1 MRSRQV
7 KSLMLFLQ
15 EVLHDLEDWCGTSTI
30 RDLKT
35 ITDRVEHEGLSFL
48 TITLTDFGKDFEKSL
63 DRGQIDPNSFPK
75 FHKGKGGMPR
85 FLQGFLSQVF
95 DEESGRLLNNP
106 SVTCI
111 WAVRQLTLMC
121 GKIMLPCTSARQL
134 QAIRRYVEC
143 EDEVRKSD
151 ANLGDQYFDRFKRI
165 GVLLWADL
173 FSGLDKLVHDSEILP
188 KHGPGATAERL
199 LGNEKWRFTEW
210 TERLEEYFPAGEYL
224 LPNWRHYKRLSDLSF
239 LDPGQERP
247 TRVTLV
253 PKTLKTPR
261 VIAIEP
267 VCMQYVQLGL
277 MAAIREAVRRDDI
290 LHSFIGTES
299 QVPNQHL
306 AREGSRNGALATL
319 DLSEASDRVSN
330 QHVRGLL
337 RNHKWLQGAVDSC
350 RSRKADVPGHGVI
363 RLAKFASMG
372 SGLTFDMEAMVF
384 LTIVFTSIEADLS
397 RPLTR
402 KDFKSYV
409 GRVRVY
415 GDDIVVPVEHVQS
428 VVAHLEAFGLKVNAS
443 KSFWSGKFRESC
455 GKEYYDGQDVSVAR
469 VRRTLP
475 TNRQQSAE
483 IVSAVSL
490 RNQMYNLGCWR
501 AARWLDSW
509 LGRLIPMPRV
519 AETSPVLGRH
529 SFLGY
534 DTERICDDLHRP
546 LVRGMMVRP
555 VIPKSILDDVPAL
568 LKVLVT
574 SRELPN
580 PDAKH
585 LMNAG
590 RPKRVN
596 TKLGW
601 GPSH

>member
-1 MRSRQV
+1 
-7 KSLMLFLQ
+7 MLFLQ
-15 EVLHDLEDWCGTSTI
+15 EVLRDLEDWCCTSTV

-35 ITDRVEHEGLSFL
+35 ITHRVEHEGLSFL
-48 TITLTDFGKDFEKSL
+48 TITLVDFGRDFEKSL
-63 DRGQIDPNSFPK
+63 DQGQIAPSSFPK
-75 FHKGKGGMPR
+75 FCKGKGGMPR
-85 FLQGFLSQVF
+85 FLEGFLERVF
-95 DEESGRLLNNP
+95 DKESGRLLDDP

-111 WAVRQLTLMC
+111 WAVRQLTLLC
-121 GKIMLPCTSARQL
+121 GKIELPCTDARQSK
-134 QAIRRYVEC
+134 AIRGYIEC
-143 EDEVRKSD
+143 EQEVRKSD
-151 ANLGDQYFDRFKRI
+151 ANLGDQYFDRFKRV
-165 GVLLWADL
+165 GTLLWADL
-173 FSGLDKLVHDSEILP
+173 FSHLDRLVYDGEILP
-188 KHGPGATAERL
+188 RHGPGATADRIV
-199 LGNEKWRFTEW
+199 GNDKWRFKEW

-239 LDPGQERP
+239 LEPGRERP
-247 TRVTLV
+247 TRVILV

-277 MAAIREAVRRDDI
+277 MAAIREAVSRDDI
-290 LHSFIGTES
+290 LDSFVGTES
-299 QVPNQHL
+299 QVPNQHM

-337 RNHKWLQGAVDSC
+337 RNHRWLRGAVDSC

-384 LTIVFTSIEADLS
+384 LTIVFTSIESDLRRPLS
-397 RPLTR
+397 RQDIR
-402 KDFKSYV
+402 SYV

-415 GDDIVVPVEHVQS
+415 GDDIVVPVEHVPS
-428 VVAHLEAFGLKVNAS
+428 VIAHLEAFGLKVNAS

-469 VRRTLP
+469 IRRLLP
-475 TNRQQSAE
+475 THRQQSAE
-483 IVSAVSL
+483 IVSTVSL
-490 RNQMYNLGCWR
+490 RNQMYHLGCWR
-501 AARWLDSW
+501 AVRWLDNW
-509 LGRLIPMPRV
+509 LGQLIPMPRV

-529 SFLGY
+529 SYLGY
-534 DTERICDDLHRP
+534 DTQRICVELHRP
-546 LVRGMMVRP
+546 LVKGLQVRP
-555 VIPKSILDDVPAL
+555 VIPASPLDDLPAL

-580 PDAKH
+580 PDARH